1 MIARTLA
8 IVALLLASGCAQLPL
23 TKEPTP
29 TADEGE
35 WAAARARATRSGKL
49 YDGLATNAF
58 IRTVYLP
65 RDVRDA
71 RVARI
76 AEWKA
81 LSPEETDRMLVA
93 ERDAAARYEEFL
105 VFLFTPDLASNDLDS
120 RTSVW
125 RLALVV
131 PGSPDVLPDQVEQIR
146 PDALMRALHPDLGD
160 FDTVYKVRFPR
171 QQELSG
177 KSFIFRLA
185 GAKGRIDMQY

>member
-1 MIARTLA
+1 MIGRALA
-8 IVALLLASGCAQLPL
+8 IVALLLATGCVHL
-23 TKEPTP
+23 TKEPNP

-81 LSPEETDRMLVA
+81 LSPDEIDRMLVA

-120 RTSVW
+120 RKSVW

-146 PDALMRALHPDLGD
+146 PDALLRALHPDLGE